1 MRSGDVMTRKVVSVA
16 PDAPL
21 TEAMQLMLHN
31 GISGLPV
38 LDKDGTLVGVIT
50 ESDFLRLDGGQRSQP
65 PRWIELLFSPEHR
78 PRDYASYHVCKVCDV
93 MTANPVTIGPD
104 VRLDDAQRLM
114 DAHHIKR
121 LLVVCDGAL
130 VGVIS
135 RADLLRALSRAI
147 RDATEQAHHSE
158 RSRQRADRLEC
169 QLWMQ
174 RIKP

>member
-1 MRSGDVMTRKVVSVA
+1 MTRKVVSVA

-21 TEAMQLMLHN
+21 TEAMQLMLHHS
-31 GISGLPV
+31 ISGLPV
-38 LDKDGTLVGVIT
+38 LDKGGKLLGVIT

-104 VRLDDAQRLM
+104 VKLDDAQRLM
-114 DAHHIKR
+114 DTHHIKR
-121 LLVVCDGAL
+121 LLVVRDGAL

>member
-1 MRSGDVMTRKVVSVA
+1 MTCNVVSVA

-38 LDKDGTLVGVIT
+38 LDRDGTLVGIIT
-50 ESDFLRLDGGQRSQP
+50 ESDFLRLDGQRSQP

-78 PRDYASYHVCKVCDV
+78 PKDCASYQSRKVSEV

-104 VRLDDAQRLM
+104 VRLDDAQCLM

-121 LLVVCDGAL
+121 LLVVRDGAL

-135 RADLLRALSRAI
+135 RADLLHALSRAI
-147 RDATEQAHHSE
+147 RDATEHAHHSE